1 MTRTSEY
8 NLLEEEYLSF
18 AQAARRLPSVREGG
32 STSQY
37 TVARWALKGLRS
49 DSGEHVLLE
58 KIRIGGR
65 NFTSMEAL
73 NRFFDKLNDGPAAS
87 KSKKQ
92 KSAEEKVDE
101 AKEILR
107 RRGLLR

>member
-1 MTRTSEY
+1 
-8 NLLEEEYLSF
+8 
-18 AQAARRLPSVREGG
+18 
-32 STSQY
+32 
-37 TVARWALKGLRS
+37 
-49 DSGEHVLLE
+49 
-58 KIRIGGR
+58 
-65 NFTSMEAL
+65 MEAL

-101 AKEILR
+101 AKQILR